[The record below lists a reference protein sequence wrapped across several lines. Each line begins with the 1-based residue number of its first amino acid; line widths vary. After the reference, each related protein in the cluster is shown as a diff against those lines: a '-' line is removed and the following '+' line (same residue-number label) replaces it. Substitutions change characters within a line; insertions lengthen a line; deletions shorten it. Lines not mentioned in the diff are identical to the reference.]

1 MTAELM
7 GWQKHL
13 HLRKE
18 EAWGV
23 KSNTNPDIY
32 IPYTDYSV
40 MSKVETN
47 QAPLF
52 TGLRQRKHHRV
63 QRAAITGSLTLPLF
77 GYYVEGSSMAEHLLQ
92 WGNSG
97 PQVPFVDSYTS
108 ELFEGDTDNKRH
120 LGLRVG
126 SMRLKGSAQEGAIT
140 LSFDLQG
147 KEEMGGITPP
157 VLLSDTPRPVE
168 FLFDDVEMYLGDGE
182 DSSSDEEPV
191 DLRSFELA
199 INNNLQ
205 VYHSNSFFPTC
216 IAAGVRE
223 VTFQFTVFK
232 RDNTYDLLRR
242 TSDLQS
248 RSCRLVLR
256 GRHLGTAPSG
266 TFTEVQIQLDQLN
279 FSNATDKSS
288 LNELVSQDVEWV
300 ALKPSTS
307 SNDVDF
313 SFGLS
318 S

>member
-18 EAWGV
+18 ETWGV
-23 KSNTNPDIY
+23 KSGTNHDIY

-47 QAPLF
+47 QAALF
-52 TGLRQRKHHRV
+52 TGLRQRRHHRV
-63 QRAAITGSLTLPLF
+63 QRAKITGSMTLPLF
-77 GYYVEGSSMAEHLLQ
+77 GYHVEGASIAEHLLR

-108 ELFEGDTDNKRH
+108 ELYEGDTDNKRH
-120 LGLRVG
+120 LGLRVAT
-126 SMRLKGSAQEGAIT
+126 MRLTGSAQDGAIT

-147 KEEMGGITPP
+147 KEEIGGITPP
-157 VLLSDTPRPVE
+157 ALVNDSPRPVE
-168 FLFDDVEMYLGDGE
+168 FLFDDVEMYLGDSD

-191 DLRSFELA
+191 DLRSFELT

-216 IAAGVRE
+216 IAAGIRE
-223 VTFQFTVFK
+223 VTFQFTLFK

-242 TSDLQS
+242 TSAVES

-266 TFTEVQIQLDQLN
+266 TFTEVEIQLDQLN

-313 SFGLS
+313 IFGLVS
-318 S
+318 